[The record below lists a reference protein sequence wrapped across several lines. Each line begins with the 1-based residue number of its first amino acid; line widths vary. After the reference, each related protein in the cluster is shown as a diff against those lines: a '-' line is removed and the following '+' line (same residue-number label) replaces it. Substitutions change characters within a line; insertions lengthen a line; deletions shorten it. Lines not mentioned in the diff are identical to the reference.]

1 MFEYNYNINIKVV
14 IFLLG
19 LVMDIER
26 EGYMM

>member
-19 LVMDIER
+19 LVMDIGR